1 MTLLCVNRSLLKEYR
16 EARKIF
22 DETEDSLQKTMKN
35 AQAHHVNIPSV
46 LEPSKYQS
54 YSGMVKAI
62 LFARMMLFTAAEDVE
77 RLAHSVAATA
87 VPWLPQGGLAKSSVD
102 RKLINKYLAARSKY
116 EKSLLHELDE
126 GEALNVSERDDAHDK
141 RMDAW
146 VKYSEK
152 HSGDLGTIV
161 KAEKAL
167 ADAILAGLR
176 EVWAK

>member
-16 EARKIF
+16 EARKVF
-22 DETEDSLQKTMKN
+22 DETEDARQKAMKN
-35 AQAHHVNIPSV
+35 AKAHHVVIPSV

-54 YSGMVKAI
+54 YPGTVKAI
-62 LFARMMLFTAAEDVE
+62 LFAQMMQFTAVEDVE
-77 RLAHSVAATA
+77 RLAHAVAATA

-102 RKLINKYLAARSKY
+102 RKLVNEYLAARNRY

-126 GEALNVSERDDAHDK
+126 GESLDASERDAAHAK

-146 VKYSEK
+146 LKYSEK
-152 HSGDLGTIV
+152 HLGDLGIMV

-167 ADAILAGLR
+167 AEAIMAGLQ